1 MNLPDYLYI
10 PFSHAITP
18 GYSEIERKVMQ
29 SDIAFCSGVHC
40 IAGLQWKD
48 FSNPPSVTFIYA
60 RTCVSTAKRVCFQN
74 GIKVIESKEI
84 ACALFSDYMCGEQ
97 ICGTLFDPVIKAY
110 ASLDGYFPAKKGAA
124 AAQIYLGDCY
134 YNGNGVEQDYKK
146 AVEWHSKAAE
156 QGNANAQYNMG
167 LCYYNG
173 HGVQQDYG
181 KSVEWYSKAAEQGDA
196 DAQSNLGYCYYCG
209 DGVEQDYKK
218 AVEWYSKASEQGDAD
233 AQFYLGKLTAEGNG
247 IEQNTEAGMRLIK
260 EAAKNGCEDAKQF
273 LEHSDKSLSEE
284 LCK

>member
-84 ACALFSDYMCGEQ
+84 ACALFSDYICGEQ

-124 AAQIYLGDCY
+124 AAQKYLGHCY
-134 YNGNGVEQDYKK
+134 YNGYGVK
-146 AVEWHSKAAE
+146 
-156 QGNANAQYNMG
+156 
-167 LCYYNG
+167 
-173 HGVQQDYG
+173 
-181 KSVEWYSKAAEQGDA
+181 
-196 DAQSNLGYCYYCG
+196 
-209 DGVEQDYKK
+209 QDYKK
-218 AVEWYSKASEQGDAD
+218 AVEWYSKAAEQGNAD

-247 IEQNTEAGMRLIK
+247 IEQNTEAEMRLIK

-273 LEHSDKSLSEE
+273 LEHSDKSLSED